1 MIKKLIA
8 LSEKGFVPDMFIRM
22 GIRHLLGKRIEDL
35 ISDDQQLNVTNKDK
49 FIKDMDTSPI
59 ALVPDLANEQ
69 HYEIPAEFYDLCLGN
84 NKKYSSCFWEK
95 NTNNLDEAE
104 DVSLKLTAEHANL
117 KDGLDI
123 LELGCGWGSLSL
135 WMASRFPKASIT
147 SVSNSSSQKA
157 YIDKEAKKRDINNL
171 KVITCDMNDFSTKK
185 KYDRVVSVEMIE
197 HMRNHR
203 MLFANI
209 KSWLKPGGNFMM
221 HIFVHKSQPY
231 LFEVKDDDDWMS
243 KYFFS
248 GGMMPSDDLP
258 SFFQDNLT
266 LKNKWQWSGE
276 HYEKTANAWLENMDK
291 NHEKALTVLEKIYG
305 KADSVKWFNRWRI
318 FFMACA
324 ELWGYKGGQEWFV
337 SHYLFENDK

>member
-35 ISDDQQLNVTNKDK
+35 ISGDQQLNVTNKDK

-95 NTNNLDEAE
+95 NVNNLDEAE

-157 YIDKEAKKRDINNL
+157 YIDKEAKKRDISNL

-203 MLFANI
+203 MLFSNI

-276 HYEKTANAWLENMDK
+276 HYEKTANAWLKRQDK

-305 KADSVKWFNRWRI
+305 KADSVKWLNRWRI

>member
-1 MIKKLIA
+1 
-8 LSEKGFVPDMFIRM
+8 
-22 GIRHLLGKRIEDL
+22 
-35 ISDDQQLNVTNKDK
+35 
-49 FIKDMDTSPI
+49 
-59 ALVPDLANEQ
+59 
-69 HYEIPAEFYDLCLGN
+69 
-84 NKKYSSCFWEK
+84 
-95 NTNNLDEAE
+95 
-104 DVSLKLTAEHANL
+104 
-117 KDGLDI
+117 
-123 LELGCGWGSLSL
+123 
-135 WMASRFPKASIT
+135 MASRFPKASIT

-157 YIDKEAKKRDINNL
+157 YIDKEAKKRDISNL

>member
-147 SVSNSSSQKA
+147 SVS
-157 YIDKEAKKRDINNL
+157 
-171 KVITCDMNDFSTKK
+171 
-185 KYDRVVSVEMIE
+185 
-197 HMRNHR
+197 
-203 MLFANI
+203 
-209 KSWLKPGGNFMM
+209 
-221 HIFVHKSQPY
+221 
-231 LFEVKDDDDWMS
+231 
-243 KYFFS
+243 
-248 GGMMPSDDLP
+248 
-258 SFFQDNLT
+258 
-266 LKNKWQWSGE
+266 
-276 HYEKTANAWLENMDK
+276 
-291 NHEKALTVLEKIYG
+291 
-305 KADSVKWFNRWRI
+305 
-318 FFMACA
+318 
-324 ELWGYKGGQEWFV
+324 KGL
-337 SHYLFENDK
+337 Y

>member
-1 MIKKLIA
+1 
-8 LSEKGFVPDMFIRM
+8 M

-35 ISDDQQLNVTNKDK
+35 ISGDQQLNVTNKDK

-95 NTNNLDEAE
+95 STNNLDEAE

-157 YIDKEAKKRDINNL
+157 YIDKEAKKRDISNL

-203 MLFANI
+203 MLFSNI

-276 HYEKTANAWLENMDK
+276 NYEKTANAWLENMDK
-291 NHEKALTVLEKIYG
+291 NHAKALTVLEKIYG
-305 KADSVKWFNRWRI
+305 KDNSVQWFNRWRI

>member
-35 ISDDQQLNVTNKDK
+35 ISGDQQLNVTNKDK

-95 NTNNLDEAE
+95 STNNLDEAE

-157 YIDKEAKKRDINNL
+157 YIDKEAKKRDISNL

-258 SFFQDNLT
+258 SFFQDSLT

-276 HYEKTANAWLENMDK
+276 NYEKTANAWLENMDK
-291 NHEKALTVLEKIYG
+291 NHAKALTVLEKIYG
-305 KADSVKWFNRWRI
+305 KDNSIQWFNRWRI

>member
-8 LSEKGFVPDMFIRM
+8 LSEKGLVPDMFIRI
-22 GIRHLLGKRIEDL
+22 GIRHLLRKRIGEL
-35 ISDDQQLNVTNKDK
+35 ISDDQQLNVTNKKK
-49 FIKDMDTSPI
+49 FIKDMDASPI

-69 HYEIPAEFYDLCLGN
+69 HYEIPSEFYDLCLGN

-95 NTNNLDEAE
+95 NVNNLDEAE
-104 DVSLKLTAEHANL
+104 NLSLRLTAEHANL

-135 WMASRFPKASIT
+135 WMASHFPKASIT

-157 YIDKEAKKRDINNL
+157 YIDNEAKKRKINNL
-171 KVITCDMNDFSTKK
+171 EIITCDMNDFSTKK

-203 MLFANI
+203 MLFSNI

-231 LFEVKDDDDWMS
+231 LFEIKDDDDWMS

-266 LKNKWQWSGE
+266 LKNKWRWSGE
-276 HYEKTANAWLENMDK
+276 HYEKTANAWLENIDK
-291 NHEKALTVLEKIYG
+291 NHAKALTVLEKIYG
-305 KADSVKWFNRWRI
+305 KDDSIKWFNRWRI

-324 ELWGYKGGQEWFV
+324 ELWGYKGGKEWFV

>member
-8 LSEKGFVPDMFIRM
+8 LSEKGFIPDMFIRM

-157 YIDKEAKKRDINNL
+157 YIDKEAKKRDISNL

-197 HMRNHR
+197 HMRNNR
-203 MLFANI
+203 MLFSNI

-291 NHEKALTVLEKIYG
+291 NHAKALTVLEKIYG